1 MKKIASTLLA
11 LVLTLSMTGLAA
23 NASGK
28 KNQEIGVPAVSAKG
42 LTVLV
47 NSMDVIEK
55 TGSIQVAISYTLTN
69 NTASKK
75 LDEGSFKLFFKGGKG
90 EPQYGGFNYLF
101 PGDTLT
107 RNYTWEFTKKKK
119 PLVIEFDADFFSK
132 KPTAKGLKWKVAL
145 PLNTP

>member
-1 MKKIASTLLA
+1 MKKVGSLLLA
-11 LVLTLSMTGLAA
+11 VVLAMSMSSLSA

-42 LTVLV
+42 LTVTV

-75 LDEGSFKLFFKGGKG
+75 LDEGSFKLFFKGGTG

-107 RNYTWEFTKKKK
+107 RSYVWEFKKKKK

-132 KPTAKGLKWKVAL
+132 KPTAKGLKWKVAP
-145 PLNTP
+145 PLSSP

>member
-1 MKKIASTLLA
+1 MKKIASALLA
-11 LVLTLSMTGLAA
+11 LVLMLSMTGLGA

-28 KNQEIGVPAVSAKG
+28 KNQEIGVPAVSPKG
-42 LTVLV
+42 LTVVV

-107 RNYTWEFTKKKK
+107 RSYTWEFTKKKK

-145 PLNTP
+145 PLSTP

>member
-1 MKKIASTLLA
+1 MKKIASLLLA
-11 LVLTLSMTGLAA
+11 LVLTVSMTGLGA

-28 KNQEIGVPAVSAKG
+28 KNQEIGVPAISAKG
-42 LTVLV
+42 LTVTV

-55 TGSIQVAISYTLTN
+55 TGSIQVAITYTLTN

-75 LDEGSFKLFFKGGKG
+75 LDEGSFKLFFKRGKG

-107 RNYTWEFTKKKK
+107 RSYTWEFKKKKK
-119 PLVIEFDADFFSK
+119 PRVIEFDADFFSK

-145 PLNTP
+145 PLSTP

>member
-1 MKKIASTLLA
+1 MKKIASALLA
-11 LVLTLSMTGLAA
+11 LVLMLSMTGLGA

-42 LTVLV
+42 LTVVV

-107 RNYTWEFTKKKK
+107 RSYTWEFTKKKK

-145 PLNTP
+145 PLSTP

>member
-1 MKKIASTLLA
+1 MKKIASLFLA
-11 LVLTLSMTGLAA
+11 VVLTLSMSALSA

-42 LTVLV
+42 LTVTV

-107 RNYTWEFTKKKK
+107 RSYTWEFTKKKK
-119 PLVIEFDADFFSK
+119 PLVIQFDADFFSK
-132 KPTAKGLKWKVAL
+132 KPTAKGLKWKVAP
-145 PLNTP
+145 PLSTP